1 MQVII
6 YKDGSFE
13 ITFGKE
19 EAGLGAALINMIK
32 PSDEQS
38 ADYLGTAVRVLTY
51 LAQTGSLP
59 KSPDMPDNVVPF
71 KKPPH

>member
-1 MQVII
+1 MYVTI

-13 ITFGKE
+13 MNFTKE

-32 PSDEQS
+32 PSDQQS
-38 ADYLGTAVRVLTY
+38 AEYLGTAVRVLTY
-51 LAQTGSLP
+51 LAQTGILP

-71 KKPPH
+71 NKKPH

>member
-1 MQVII
+1 MQVTI

-13 ITFGKE
+13 IAFGKE

-38 ADYLGTAVRVLTY
+38 AEYLGTAVRALTY
-51 LAQTGSLP
+51 LAQHGTLP
-59 KSPDMPDNVVPF
+59 PPLPDNVVPF